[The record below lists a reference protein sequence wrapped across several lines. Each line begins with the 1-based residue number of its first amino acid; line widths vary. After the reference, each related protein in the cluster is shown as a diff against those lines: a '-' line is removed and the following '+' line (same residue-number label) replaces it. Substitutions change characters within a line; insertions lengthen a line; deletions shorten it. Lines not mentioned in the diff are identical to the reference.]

1 MSRASSALR
10 SSLVA
15 LILVVAAS
23 AAINADASTRDSTPT
38 GSDAEGIAVA
48 VDTSTPD
55 PPYAPPMPPVVVVVP
70 RNTAAL
76 AAEIDQLI
84 AASGATVGVTLVE
97 LGGAQPLSWSLGGS
111 SVFTAAS
118 TYKLA
123 ALMLEAQ
130 NIASGATDP
139 NGLVCFTDDDY
150 EDGWFADYV
159 DGACFRRNELAS
171 RAAKQSDNTAGHM
184 LVRDVGGASVLD
196 AWAALFGATNSA
208 FFDPNTTTSS
218 DLAALWIA
226 EAHGQLGGAA
236 AQAWLY
242 PLLTNTAYESAIPAG
257 VGAGAT
263 VVHKTGSL
271 DLTENDAAL
280 VLGSASGSYVLT
292 VMTDGL
298 DPVDGTALIASIS
311 NAVWQFEAART

>member
-1 MSRASSALR
+1 MSRARTALR
-10 SSLVA
+10 ASLVT
-15 LILVVAAS
+15 LVVVVAAS
-23 AAINADASTRDSTPT
+23 AAVDVQAAARTSSVTNATDAASI
-38 GSDAEGIAVA
+38 GAAVA
-48 VDTSTPD
+48 ASVHVPLYTP
-55 PPYAPPMPPVVVVVP
+55 APPVVVVP
-70 RNTAAL
+70 RSTVTL
-76 AAEIDQLI
+76 AVEIEQLI

-97 LGGAQPLSWSLGGS
+97 LGGSQALSLSLNGN

-123 ALMLEAQ
+123 ALMMEAQ
-130 NIASGATDP
+130 SIASGATDP

-159 DGACFRRNELAS
+159 DGACFTRIELAS
-171 RAAKQSDNTAGHM
+171 RAAKQSDNTAGHI
-184 LVRDVGGASVLD
+184 LVRDVGGTAAID
-196 AWAALFGATNSA
+196 AWAASLGATNSA
-208 FFDPNTTTSS
+208 FFDPNTTTSN

-226 EAHGQLGGAA
+226 EAQGQLGGAA
-236 AQAWLY
+236 AQGWLY
-242 PLLTNTAYESAIPAG
+242 PLLTDTAYESAIPAG

-280 VLGSASGSYVLT
+280 VLGLSSGPYVLT

-298 DPVDGTALIASIS
+298 DPNDGTALIAALS
-311 NAVWQFEAART
+311 NAVWQFEAARS